1 MNFQQRQAL
10 YQQIENDRDTKVIAF
25 VTGDRSGLET
35 QIAGDAIDL
44 FVALLDEIGPTEKLS
59 LILHTNGGSVS
70 AAWRLI
76 NLVRTFC
83 DHLEVLIPSKAMSA
97 GTLMTLGADK
107 IVMTKQA
114 ALGPI
119 DPSLDHPLGPSIATS
134 NGPVRVS
141 VSAEAVHGYL
151 NEAKRDIED
160 PAGMAAIWTDLA
172 SRIHPIVLGEVFRRR
187 AQIRFLAGRLIQYAV
202 PDESKRQNVIDLL
215 CSDSGSH
222 DYTLNRREARDLG
235 LAVENPSAALYQTLN
250 AIAKSYLDE
259 LKVLEPYSPA
269 VVLGANQQAR
279 YLWMRGLVEST
290 GGGCYGYVT
299 EGQLVETMN
308 GNQRLISDQRA
319 FDGWRKIA

>member
-1 MNFQQRQAL
+1 MNFATRQAL
-10 YQQIENDRDTKVIAF
+10 YREIEKERGTKVIAL

-44 FVALLDEIGPTEKLS
+44 FVALLDQIGPTKKLS
-59 LILHTNGGSVS
+59 LVLHTNGGSVS

-83 DHLEVLIPSKAMSA
+83 DTLEVIIPSKAMSA
-97 GTLMTLGADK
+97 GTLMSLGADS

-119 DPSLDHPLGPSIATS
+119 DPSLDHPLGPSINTPA
-134 NGPVRVS
+134 GPVRVP

-151 NEAKRDIED
+151 NEAKQDIKD
-160 PAGMAAIWTDLA
+160 AAGMAAIWTDLA

-187 AQIRFLAGRLIQYAV
+187 AQIRFLAARLIQYAV
-202 PDESKRQNVIDLL
+202 PDEAKRQNVIDLL

-222 DYTLNRREARDLG
+222 DYTLNRREAKELG
-235 LAVENPSAALYQTLN
+235 ISVENPSSDLYATLN
-250 AIAKSYLDE
+250 AVATSYLDE

-269 VVLGANQQAR
+269 VLLGANPQVQ
-279 YLWMRGLVEST
+279 YQLVRGLVEST
-290 GGGCYGYVT
+290 DGGCFGYLT
-299 EGQLVETMN
+299 EGVLMETMN
-308 GNQRLISDQRA
+308 GPQRLISDQRA